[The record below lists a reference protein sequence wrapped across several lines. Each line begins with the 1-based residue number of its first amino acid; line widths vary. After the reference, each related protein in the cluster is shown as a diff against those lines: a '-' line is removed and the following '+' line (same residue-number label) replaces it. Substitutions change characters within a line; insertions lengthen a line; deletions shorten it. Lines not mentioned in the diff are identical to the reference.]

1 MDDLVFSIN
10 IVLPLV
16 IFMVLGFILK
26 KTKSVDEKFLAVS
39 NDMACK
45 YLLPVL
51 LFNSV
56 YKSNLGDFFDLKLLA
71 FVLFTILTIIISYVI
86 VVPFFVKDRKKIGAI
101 IQATFRANYLV
112 FGLPITVSIVG
123 AQGAAIV
130 AFIACFIV
138 PAYNMLAVVI
148 LSFYGDEKPKLST
161 VCFSIM
167 KNPLI
172 LASIAGLLFAFFKI
186 GVPSSIAKVLS
197 DLAAMTTT
205 FALIILGG
213 SFKIEFFGE
222 NKVYIFWTLFMK
234 FLILPAVF
242 LSLGYWIGLRDAQLI
257 VIVTILCSPTAIT
270 SYTMARQFKNDYEL
284 ASQLLVF
291 STLLTSASLFIFLYA
306 LRFTDLI

>member
-1 MDDLVFSIN
+1 MDDLVFSLN

-16 IFMVLGFILK
+16 IFMVLGYILK
-26 KTKSVDEKFLAVS
+26 KTKSVDEKFLTVS
-39 NDMACK
+39 NDMVAK
-45 YLLPVL
+45 YLLPIL
-51 LFNSV
+51 LFNNV
-56 YKSNLGDFFDLKLLA
+56 YKSNVGDFFDLKLLA
-71 FVLFTILTIIISYVI
+71 FVLFTILSIIVMYIII
-86 VVPFFVKDRKKIGAI
+86 VPFFVKDRKKIGVI

-112 FGLPITVSIVG
+112 FALPITVSIVG
-123 AQGAAIV
+123 AQGAEILAY
-130 AFIACFIV
+130 IACFII
-138 PAYNMLAVVI
+138 PIYNIMAVII
-148 LSFYGDEKPKLST
+148 LSIYGGEKPKLSS

-172 LASIAGLLFAFFKI
+172 IASIAGIIFAVLKI
-186 GVPSSIAKVLS
+186 GVPSSIAKVIS

-213 SFKIEFFGE
+213 SFKTEFFGE
-222 NKVYIFWTLFMK
+222 NKAYIFWTLFIK

-242 LSLGYWIGLRDAQLI
+242 LSLGYFIGLRGVQLI
-257 VIVTILCSPTAIT
+257 MIVAILCSPTAIT

-291 STLLTSASLFIFLYA
+291 STLLTSVSLFIFLYA